1 MEEKLKN
8 LLDERGEKKKITDS
22 TFKKIKRIKKQKL
35 DDLFHVE
42 HDIAFEK
49 IDCLDCANCC
59 KTTSPIFRDVDIK
72 RLAKHLRVSPSQ
84 FIDTYLKIDADQDY
98 VLKKAPCPFLWLDDN
113 KCSVYENRPLAC
125 REYPHTNRKN
135 MYQILNLTKKN
146 LEICPAVCEIVNQI
160 EAKIN

>member
-84 FIDTYLKIDADQDY
+84 FIDMYLKIDADQDY
-98 VLKKAPCPFLWLDDN
+98 VLKTAPCPFLWLDDN

-160 EAKIN
+160 EGKIN